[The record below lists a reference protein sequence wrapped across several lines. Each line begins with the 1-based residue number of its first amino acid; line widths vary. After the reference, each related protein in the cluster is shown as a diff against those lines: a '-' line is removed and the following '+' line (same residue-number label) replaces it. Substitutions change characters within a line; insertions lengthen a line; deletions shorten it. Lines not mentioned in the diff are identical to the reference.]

1 MMKRIIAQ
9 IAAGILLC
17 TAVGC
22 APTLGDAYKR
32 VEAVPS
38 AKALVYIYRPSG
50 MGGAVYYDVKANGKV
65 VTTLYSGSYYP
76 YVTDPGEIEFS
87 AKTEASDEV
96 TIDAKANQ
104 TYFLRGSVGLGFFV
118 GHPHLTVV
126 PAEEAEKEI
135 APGTDSSVT
144 LPHRGYEPL
153 SVLSPISGLRCAA
166 PQRL

>member
-1 MMKRIIAQ
+1 MRRVISQ
-9 IAAGILLC
+9 I
-17 TAVGC
+17 TAVVLLGTAIGC

-32 VEAVPS
+32 VETVPS
-38 AKALVYIYRPSG
+38 SKALVYIYRPSG

-135 APGTDSSVT
+135 VDCKF
-144 LPHRGYEPL
+144 LPEPKD
-153 SVLSPISGLRCAA
+153 P
-166 PQRL
+166 

>member
-1 MMKRIIAQ
+1 MMKRIISQ
-9 IAAGILLC
+9 IAAGILLT
-17 TAVGC
+17 TAIGC
-22 APTLGDAYKR
+22 APTLGYAYKR
-32 VEAVPS
+32 VETTPS
-38 AKALVYIYRPSG
+38 SKALVYIYRPSDM

-65 VTTLYSGSYYP
+65 VTTLYRGSYYP

-104 TYFLRGSVGLGFFV
+104 TYFLKGSVGLGFFV

-135 APGTDSSVT
+135 VDCKLLPEQTAP
-144 LPHRGYEPL
+144 
-153 SVLSPISGLRCAA
+153 
-166 PQRL
+166 

>member
-135 APGTDSSVT
+135 VDCKLLPEPTAP
-144 LPHRGYEPL
+144 
-153 SVLSPISGLRCAA
+153 
-166 PQRL
+166 

>member
-1 MMKRIIAQ
+1 MTASHRQAHRMQRFGMEKGVTMQRVVLHSVAAII
-9 IAAGILLC
+9 LS
-17 TAVGC
+17 TAIGC
-22 APTLGDAYKR
+22 APTLGDAYKK
-32 VEAVPS
+32 VESVPS
-38 AKALVYIYRPSG
+38 TKALIYIYRPSG

-76 YVTDPGEIEFS
+76 YIADPGEIEFS

-135 APGTDSSVT
+135 VDCKLLAEQQAP
-144 LPHRGYEPL
+144 
-153 SVLSPISGLRCAA
+153 
-166 PQRL
+166 

>member
-1 MMKRIIAQ
+1 MISRGQQAYQEWNINAGLKEVTMRRVISQ
-9 IAAGILLC
+9 VAAAILLC
-17 TAVGC
+17 TAIGC
-22 APTLGDAYKR
+22 APTLGDVYKK
-32 VEAVPS
+32 VETLPS

-50 MGGAVYYDVKANGKV
+50 IMGGAVYYDVKANGKV
-65 VTTLYSGSYYP
+65 VTTLYRGSYYP

-126 PAEEAEKEI
+126 SAEQAETEI
-135 APGTDSSVT
+135 FDCKLAP
-144 LPHRGYEPL
+144 EPQ
-153 SVLSPISGLRCAA
+153 S
-166 PQRL
+166 Q